1 MSDYRVKAQE
11 EAGDGV
17 VFEIHELLRKTHAP
31 LRPLADPSAAGAIH
45 VLHNAAI
52 PLTSR
57 QLCIR
62 LNGGSALLE
71 PGAFQYSR
79 GKIVAEMQKNTGGG
93 GWLARR
99 VTAAATGESAYA
111 TRFAGAGE
119 VWTEP
124 TTKHFIAARM
134 DGPDDALLLDDQAFY
149 ACEGTIEVST
159 HTHRSVQG
167 LLSGNGLMQPK
178 ISGRGAFVVEC
189 PVPANEVE
197 VIELGSGEELI
208 VDGDLMLMYSASLT
222 VELKPLV
229 RGLRNI
235 MRSGEGLVYSFR
247 GRGSVFLT
255 PTARLGH

>member
-1 MSDYRVKAQE
+1 MSDYRAKTQE
-11 EAGDGV
+11 EAGQGV
-17 VFEIHELLRKTHAP
+17 VFEVHEILRKTHMPVGVTDVPGAP
-31 LRPLADPSAAGAIH
+31 AVMLQQFSP
-45 VLHNAAI
+45 V

-62 LNGGSALLE
+62 LAGGSALLE

-79 GKIVAEMQKNTGGG
+79 GKVAAEMQKNAKGGNWFVRQATSAG
-93 GWLARR
+93 
-99 VTAAATGESAYA
+99 TGESAYA
-111 TRFAGAGE
+111 TRFTGAGE

-124 TTKHFIAARM
+124 TAKHFIAARM
-134 DGPDDALLLDDQAFY
+134 DGPDDALLLDDKAFY

-159 HTHRSVQG
+159 HLHRSVQG

-178 ISGRGAFVVEC
+178 ISGTGAFVVES
-189 PVPANEVE
+189 PVPTDEVE
-197 VIELGSGEELI
+197 IIELGAGEELI

-235 MRSGEGLVYSFR
+235 VRSGEGLVYSFR
-247 GRGSVFLT
+247 GRGTVFLT